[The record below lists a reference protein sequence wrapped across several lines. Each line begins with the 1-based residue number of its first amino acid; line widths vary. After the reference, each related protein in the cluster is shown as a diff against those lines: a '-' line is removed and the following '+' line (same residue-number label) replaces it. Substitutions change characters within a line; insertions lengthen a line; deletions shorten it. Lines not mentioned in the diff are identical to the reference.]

1 MTTINDSTLT
11 NLYRLINIM
20 KHMLDEHVKK

>member
-11 NLYRLINIM
+11 NLYILTNIM
-20 KHMLDEHVKK
+20 KHMLDEHVIK